1 MPRIHV
7 IGTGGAGKTILASR
21 LATVL
26 QVPHI
31 ELDSIFWQENW
42 QPTETGVFQQSVREA
57 LSGPD
62 WVTDGN
68 YSKVRQI
75 IWQRAQVVVW
85 LDYSFVTVF
94 SRLLWRSVRR
104 VFSRELLWGTNRES
118 FLKLFFSRESLLFY
132 VIRDFR
138 KRRTLYED
146 LSYDPEFK
154 EIQFVRLRTPR
165 HTERWYQEFISSPA
179 TLNE

>member
-7 IGTGGAGKTILASR
+7 IGTGGVGKTVLASR
-21 LATVL
+21 LASAL

-31 ELDSIFWQENW
+31 ELYSIFWQENW
-42 QPTETGVFQQSVREA
+42 QPTETEAFQQAVREA
-57 LSGPD
+57 LAGRD

-85 LDYSFVTVF
+85 LDYPFVTLF
-94 SRLLWRSVRR
+94 SRLLRRSLRR
-104 VFSRELLWGTNRES
+104 ALSRELLWGTNRES
-118 FLKLFFSRESLLFY
+118 FLKLFFSRESLLVY

-138 KRRTLYED
+138 KRRTLYEH
-146 LSYDPEFK
+146 LSQAPEYK
-154 EIQFVRLRTPR
+154 EVQFVRLRTPR
-165 HTERWYQEFISSPA
+165 QSERWFEEFISSQASPGG
-179 TLNE
+179 

>member
-7 IGTGGAGKTILASR
+7 IGTGGVGKTVLASR
-21 LATVL
+21 LASAL

-31 ELDSIFWQENW
+31 ELDSMQA
-42 QPTETGVFQQSVREA
+42 VREA
-57 LSGPD
+57 LAGRD

-85 LDYSFVTVF
+85 LDYPFVTLF
-94 SRLLWRSVRR
+94 SRLLRRSLRR
-104 VFSRELLWGTNRES
+104 ALSRELLWGTNRES
-118 FLKLFFSRESLLFY
+118 FLKLFFSRESLLVY

-138 KRRTLYED
+138 KRRTLYEH
-146 LSYDPEFK
+146 LSQAPEYK
-154 EIQFVRLRTPR
+154 EVQFVRLRTPR
-165 HTERWYQEFISSPA
+165 QSERWFEEFISSQASPGG
-179 TLNE
+179 